1 MVLTLSETLATME
14 TMDDNLNNMT
24 SEEEYFGL
32 PQELTPERYIA
43 LAEEVLEV
51 TSLLFAPFG
60 VARAFD
66 RGAENDSS
74 SSMGDAKVLTEE
86 FQDIHQRTMDSVAEA
101 VYRRHGLSEGTVA
114 LSCHKLLEGPSRD
127 EQCVA
132 VTSKSQQSLSKLV
145 NPPHILEIENSIC
158 DPTFDEINDIALKVK
173 EATSLLQSSS
183 SSSSSSLSSTNTNE
197 LPMTGCDSSSSPS
210 STNSLGW
217 AGTYIGTVI
226 SLGFNLNIE
235 TPPPSAA
242 NASGIE
248 VIVGYETP
256 SVSRGHFV
264 GSKD

>member
-1 MVLTLSETLATME
+1 ME

-183 SSSSSSLSSTNTNE
+183 SLSSTMDE
-197 LPMTGCDSSSSPS
+197 LPVTGCDSSSSPS

-242 NASGIE
+242 NSSDIE
-248 VIVGYETP
+248 VDNETP
-256 SVSRGHFV
+256 SVSCRHFV